1 MLFPNQT
8 RTLKPPLTQHGFTL
22 IEALVGV
29 AIIGVLT
36 ALAMPNFT
44 QSIQRYRVNAVRDDF
59 SSSLQLARITAMT
72 QGRNVFISRI
82 SPCAGVTLS
91 GTNDWS
97 CGWRIIVDT
106 NDNNTL
112 NATFIKGTNPIA
124 TRDMLI
130 QTTLVPTGYTALH
143 FGTGLNTITINRWG
157 QLAGVG
163 HNFNV
168 GPNNFMATDPT
179 SVTCIT
185 SGGRVR
191 YKKDVWNDCS

>member
-1 MLFPNQT
+1 MLFSNQT

-72 QGRNVFISRI
+72 QSRSVFISRI

-106 NDNNTL
+106 NNNDTL
-112 NATFIKGTNPIA
+112 NATYDKGTTPVA
-124 TRDMLI
+124 TSDMLI
-130 QTTLVPTGYTALH
+130 QTTNVPRGIN
-143 FGTGLNTITINRWG
+143 FIFNPGTGGTSTQIDRWG
-157 QLAGVG
+157 QLTTRGALFRVTVDDGSADA
-163 HNFNV
+163 
-168 GPNNFMATDPT
+168 P
-179 SVTCIT
+179 SVAMCVS
-185 SGGRVR
+185 SGGRIKNR
-191 YKKDVWNDCS
+191 TDEIDC